1 MLNVDILTIKEFLKE
16 KLSNIYDAFSAYEP
30 LLRINTDRAVIISDL
45 HGDVETLQRIVSK
58 YPPDKWTYVMLGD
71 YVDRGEHQVETLY
84 LALRLF
90 LENRAILLRGNHESP
105 LTNYDY
111 GFYLELLR
119 KLGPYDGTSIY
130 DELKDIFSQM
140 PISAVLND
148 RYFLVHGGLPVN
160 NTSID
165 SIAKLPKPDEIPS
178 NETTFQLLWND
189 PSDSVKYYD
198 ENRARGPGAYV
209 FGSSI
214 TENFLSKGG
223 LQMIIR
229 GHEYVPQGFKW
240 NHGNKVLTIFTS
252 RAGPYSNVNP
262 HIVLINGDSLN
273 IVNVS

>member
-1 MLNVDILTIKEFLKE
+1 MLNVDILTIKEFFKE

-30 LLRINTDRAVIISDL
+30 LLRINTDRAVIIGDL
-45 HGDVETLQRIVSK
+45 HGDVETLQRIVNK
-58 YPPDKWTYVMLGD
+58 YPPDKWTYIMLGD
-71 YVDRGEHQVETLY
+71 YVDRGENQVETLY

-119 KLGPYDGTSIY
+119 KLGPYDGVSIY
-130 DELKDIFSQM
+130 DKLKDVFSQM

-148 RYFLVHGGLPVN
+148 RYFLVHGGLPIN
-160 NTSID
+160 NASID

-189 PSDSVKYYD
+189 PSDNVKYYD
-198 ENRARGPGAYV
+198 ENRARGPGTYV

-214 TENFLSKGG
+214 TENFLNESG
-223 LQMIIR
+223 LRMIIR
-229 GHEYVPQGFKW
+229 GHEYVLQGFKW
-240 NHGNKVLTIFTS
+240 NHGNKVLTVFTS

-262 HIVLINGDSLN
+262 RIALINGDALD
-273 IVNVS
+273 IVDAS

>member
-130 DELKDIFSQM
+130 DELKGIFSQM